1 MLRRLILEE
10 DGQSLVEYGLILG
23 LVSVLLVGALTGL
36 KGALLNVFNEVGT
49 ELQKAQQG
57 PAKKH

>member
-23 LVSVLLVGALTGL
+23 LVSVLLVAALTGL
-36 KGALLNVFNEVGT
+36 RASLLNVFNQVSS
-49 ELQKAQQG
+49 ELYQASHQKA
-57 PAKKH
+57 AKK